1 MKIEV
6 FNYTWT
12 STEGNK
18 EETGI
23 SPHKVTKEYY
33 EDRKRC
39 DIGMDYQIIEESKD
53 LVDSILII
61 DGSYH
66 PEFRSN
72 R

>member
-1 MKIEV
+1 V
-6 FNYTWT
+6 NRY
-12 STEGNK
+12 NK

-53 LVDSILII
+53 LVEANLVV
-61 DGSYH
+61 DGKYH
-66 PEFRSN
+66 HELCSRS
-72 R
+72 